1 LKITSPTAKGLT
13 RAAPT
18 PAPDKPSN
26 LANFILEV
34 PSTVAR
40 VKSTFATGKVV
51 VVTTGIVVTGTVEA
65 GIETSTE
72 SETRH
77 TNPAATFNETG
88 LLHWPNPFLFFAR
101 ATTLKV
107 FPEETFLTTHFLAFP
122 TARQEEL
129 PTFTSVNN
137 KGAFAWVTAR
147 PKPTVTSTLPFTARE
162 ETLIVFTNTNE
173 GFAEI
178 ETAETCDCD

>member
-1 LKITSPTAKGLT
+1 VAGSVDVGIT
-13 RAAPT
+13 
-18 PAPDKPSN
+18 
-26 LANFILEV
+26 I
-34 PSTVAR
+34 
-40 VKSTFATGKVV
+40 
-51 VVTTGIVVTGTVEA
+51 
-65 GIETSTE
+65 STE

-77 TNPAATFNETG
+77 TNPAAAFSETG
-88 LLHWPNPFLFFAR
+88 LLHLPNPFRFFAR

-107 FPEETFLTTHFLAFP
+107 FPEERFLTTHFLAFP

-137 KGAFAWVTAR
+137 KGAFVCVTAR